1 MKFLVCVMLLTVWL
15 FGLQSVAMAHS
26 NHDVISGQKALS
38 VANRSVKQLTFKDF
52 GFEVGKLDA
61 SWKELKIEDFSVAEV
76 LHEGYIVKATN
87 NANSDTIF
95 FHIGANGQVLN
106 VKNSHAF

>member
-15 FGLQSVAMAHS
+15 FGLQSVALAHS

-38 VANRSVKQLTFKDF
+38 VANRSVKQLAFKDF

-61 SWKELKIEDFSVAEV
+61 SWKGLKIENFSVAEV
-76 LHEGYIVKATN
+76 LEEGYIVSATN
-87 NANSDTIF
+87 NTNGAVIY

-106 VKNSHAF
+106 VKNSNAF